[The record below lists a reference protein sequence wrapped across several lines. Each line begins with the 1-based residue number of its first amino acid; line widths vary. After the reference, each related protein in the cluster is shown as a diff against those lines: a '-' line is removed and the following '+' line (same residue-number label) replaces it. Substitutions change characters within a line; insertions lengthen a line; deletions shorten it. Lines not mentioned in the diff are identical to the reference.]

1 MRGWDTDAVTSEKLT
16 VWSARCWL
24 RDIPNMTTKVSYP
37 RQGDNQGVIIVGVPD
52 SLHPDAL
59 AARLAQ
65 VYLVVGPL
73 YRKVSRA
80 VEREQ
85 PVMGM
90 SVGVR
95 AVLEQ
100 AQREGDLTV
109 PTIATAQELSRQF
122 VQRMVHEARDAGFVE
137 LVDNPRHRRSPLI
150 RLTPEGHRAITAVT
164 DREHHLMTRV
174 VGDLTDAD
182 IDTTL
187 HVLRSML
194 AGLD

>member
-1 MRGWDTDAVTSEKLT
+1 
-16 VWSARCWL
+16 
-24 RDIPNMTTKVSYP
+24 MTTKVSYP
-37 RQGDNQGVIIVGVPD
+37 GQCDNQGVIIIGVPD

-59 AARLAQ
+59 AARLAE

-80 VEREQ
+80 VEREK
-85 PVMGM
+85 PLMGM

-100 AQREGDLTV
+100 VQREGELTV
-109 PTIATAQELSRQF
+109 PMIAAAQELSRQF

-137 LVDNPRHRRSPLI
+137 LVDNPRHRRSPFI
-150 RLTPEGHRAITAVT
+150 RLTLEGDRAITAVIE
-164 DREHHLMTRV
+164 REHRLMSQV

-182 IDTTL
+182 IDATL

-194 AGLD
+194 NGLD

>member
-1 MRGWDTDAVTSEKLT
+1 VRGRATEAVTSKKRT
-16 VWSARCWL
+16 TWSASCWL
-24 RDIPNMTTKVSYP
+24 RDMPDMTTKVSCP
-37 RQGDNQGVIIVGVPD
+37 SQGDNQGVIIVGVAD
-52 SLHPDAL
+52 SLPPDAL
-59 AARLAQ
+59 AARLAE

-85 PVMGM
+85 PRMGM

-100 AQREGDLTV
+100 LRREGELTV
-109 PTIATAQELSRQF
+109 PMIAAAQELSRQF
-122 VQRMVHEARDAGFVE
+122 VQRMVHEAGDAAFVE
-137 LVDNPRHRRSPLI
+137 LVDNPRHRRSPLV
-150 RLTPEGHRAITAVT
+150 RLTLEGDRAITAVIE
-164 DREHHLMTRV
+164 REHRLMSRV

-182 IDTTL
+182 IDATL

-194 AGLD
+194 TGLD

>member
-1 MRGWDTDAVTSEKLT
+1 
-16 VWSARCWL
+16 
-24 RDIPNMTTKVSYP
+24 MTTKVSYSSLS
-37 RQGDNQGVIIVGVPD
+37 GNQGVILGGVPD
-52 SLHPDAL
+52 PHHPDAL
-59 AARLAQ
+59 AARLAE

-100 AQREGDLTV
+100 VQREGELTV
-109 PTIATAQELSRQF
+109 PTIAATQELSRQF
-122 VQRMVHEARDAGFVE
+122 VQRMVHEARDAGYVE
-137 LVDNPRHRRSPLI
+137 LADNPRHRRSPLI
-150 RLTPEGHRAITAVT
+150 RLTPRGHRAIRAVT
-164 DREHHLMTRV
+164 EREHRLMAQV
-174 VGDLTDAD
+174 AGDLTDAD